1 MDYCSL
7 LIAAILFFQH
17 FHGACADDTAETEN
31 RYTKK
36 AGSPRCKNKPHYCR
50 ATDGPTKPKC
60 DINSMKPCY
69 KERMVFESLGTKHVL
84 CDTKTDGGV
93 WVIIQRRIRMDVNFS
108 KYWNDYRDGFG
119 SLDGDFWIGNDFIY
133 RLTSAGY
140 TDLRFDMKYNGQS
153 YYAVCHNFVLENEA
167 ASYRMTFD
175 GYSGNTTDNMTY
187 QKGRRFAT
195 MDRKF
200 SYINCAGIFK
210 NGWWYNECHQTNPN
224 GEWGNTQFGAGINW
238 YSITGFHASLSFIEM
253 KLRKPNR

>member
-84 CDTKTDGGV
+84 CDTKTDGGG
-93 WVIIQRRIRMDVNFS
+93 WVIIQ
-108 KYWNDYRDGFG
+108 
-119 SLDGDFWIGNDFIY
+119 
-133 RLTSAGY
+133 GY